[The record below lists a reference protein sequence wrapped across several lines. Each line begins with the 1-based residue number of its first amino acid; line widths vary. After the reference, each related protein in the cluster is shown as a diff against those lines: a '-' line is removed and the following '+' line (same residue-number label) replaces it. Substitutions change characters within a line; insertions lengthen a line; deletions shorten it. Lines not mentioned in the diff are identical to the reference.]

1 METAF
6 SNFSPVDTDLMYHQA
21 PGYPLLELFPCRQ
34 AVTFEAMFGSNVC
47 TLRQKASNRVVSFS
61 APLRD
66 QGFDVLVIGGG
77 INGVAIAR
85 ECARRGQRT
94 LLVEQNDF
102 ASGTTSR
109 STRIIHG
116 GLRYLELGEIA
127 LVRESL
133 HERENLLNESPHL
146 VRPLQFLLALP
157 SKPRSLLHSSLAVRT
172 GLWLYH
178 HWAGG
183 ARSQGGDV
191 EALERQLDARQS
203 WAVYSYEDAQCEFP
217 ERLVAE
223 WLAESVDAGALV
235 GNHTQ
240 ALEITRSNGRVTGAR
255 LRDRISGQEYSVS
268 ATRIVNA
275 TGPWADAVT
284 GASGISTQ
292 RMIGGVRGSHLV
304 LPKFPGASGQP
315 IYAEAADGRQ
325 IFVIPWNSQILV
337 GTTEVADLEHPDNPQ
352 PSADEIDYLLKSF
365 LRLFPAS
372 GITKADIRYSFAGI
386 RPLPYAPGKK
396 YSAVTRRHIL
406 HDHREE
412 GAAGLISVIGGKL
425 TTAAS
430 LARDVGRKLGL
441 GIPEPANVFAAPA
454 LEEDLESTLRQWARL
469 VASKAGIPE
478 ECAQGVAEWHGRH
491 ALAIAH
497 AASQDERLREPLCS
511 HTCHL
516 VAEAVESVAHEC
528 AMTLGD
534 ILLRRVPVALGACWS
549 ESCSREAAAKIG
561 SALGWDQARTH
572 AELEQFEEER
582 QVFLHP
588 QPTPSVAGQV
598 EKAPPDTA
606 RLRTEPA

>member
-1 METAF
+1 M
-6 SNFSPVDTDLMYHQA
+6 
-21 PGYPLLELFPCRQ
+21 
-34 AVTFEAMFGSNVC
+34 
-47 TLRQKASNRVVSFS
+47 VSS
-61 APLRD
+61 SYPLRD

-85 ECARRGQRT
+85 ECARRGKRT

-116 GLRYLELGEIA
+116 GLRYLELGEIG

-133 HERENLLNESPHL
+133 HERENLLHESPHL
-146 VRPLQFLLALP
+146 VRPLEFLLALP
-157 SKPRSLLHSSLAVRT
+157 KKSSSLLHSSLAVRT

-183 ARSQGGDV
+183 VRSKDGAA
-191 EALERQLDARQS
+191 EAFERQLDSGHS

-223 WLAESVDAGALV
+223 WLTEAVTAGAVV

-240 ALEITRSNGRVTGAR
+240 ALEITRSAGRVTGAR
-255 LRDRISGQEYSVS
+255 LRDRISAQEYPVS
-268 ATRIVNA
+268 AQWIINA
-275 TGPWADAVT
+275 AGPWVDSVI
-284 GASGISTQ
+284 GASRISTS

-304 LPKFPGASGQP
+304 LPRFSGGPAQP
-315 IYAEAADGRQ
+315 IYAQATDGRQ
-325 IFVIPWNSQILV
+325 IFVIPWNGQILV
-337 GTTEVADLEHPDNPQ
+337 GTTEVADLDHPDNPQ
-352 PSADEIDYLLKSF
+352 PSAEEIDYLMKSF
-365 LRLFPAS
+365 LRLFPRS
-372 GITKADIRYSFAGI
+372 GISRADIRYFFAGI

-430 LARDVGRKLGL
+430 LARDVGRKIGL
-441 GIPEPANVFAAPA
+441 GIPEPANLFAAPA
-454 LEEDLESTLRQWARL
+454 QEEDLESTVRQWARL
-469 VASKAGIPE
+469 VAGKAGIPE

-497 AASQDERLREPLCS
+497 AASLDERLREPICA

-549 ESCSREAAAKIG
+549 EACSREAAGKIG
-561 SALGWDQARTH
+561 AALGWDPARTH
-572 AELEQFEEER
+572 LELDRFEEER
-582 QVFLHP
+582 QIFLHP
-588 QPTPSVAGQV
+588 QTSPPLSAGMERPPQPLPTF
-598 EKAPPDTA
+598 
-606 RLRTEPA
+606 RTEPV